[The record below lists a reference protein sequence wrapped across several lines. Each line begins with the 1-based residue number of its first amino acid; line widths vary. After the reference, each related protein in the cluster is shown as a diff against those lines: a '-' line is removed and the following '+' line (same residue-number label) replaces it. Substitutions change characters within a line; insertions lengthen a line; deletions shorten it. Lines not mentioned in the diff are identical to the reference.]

1 MCGELKIKSLVMVV
15 AHLQWRAKSGT
26 SSPGKKKALS
36 QVTGPVR
43 SALAGADKMKVLINK
58 EAQSSRSSKALDVV
72 HPF

>member
-1 MCGELKIKSLVMVV
+1 LLWWLRISNGGRNLAPVRQE
-15 AHLQWRAKSGT
+15 
-26 SSPGKKKALS
+26 KKKAVS

>member
-1 MCGELKIKSLVMVV
+1 MEGEIWHQFARK
-15 AHLQWRAKSGT
+15 R
-26 SSPGKKKALS
+26 KKAVS